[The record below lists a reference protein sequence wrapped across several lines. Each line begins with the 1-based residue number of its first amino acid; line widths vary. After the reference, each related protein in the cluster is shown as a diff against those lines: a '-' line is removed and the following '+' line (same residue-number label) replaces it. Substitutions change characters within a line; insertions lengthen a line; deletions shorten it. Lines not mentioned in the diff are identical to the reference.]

1 MVQKTKLAI
10 FFDQSIYSGGGYQQS
25 INVINLIKKLPEDN
39 FEIFFFKNKEEN
51 VKELNKLEINV
62 EYFKT
67 SFLLLLK
74 TYLRRKIKDKYIYKI
89 FTLFSKKSPL
99 EKYLSQ
105 KNIDLVYFLSPTA
118 WALDL
123 ETINYIYTVWDLSHR
138 DDPEFPE
145 VRENREFD
153 NRENKF
159 FNVLPKATAIIVD
172 SELGKNNLIKRY
184 CVNDNRVFVIPFE
197 GNHYLKKDKKY
208 LTKNKIIIKKKYS
221 LSEPYIF
228 YPAQFWAHKNHIYL
242 IQGLKKLEEKYK
254 IKLNVIFS
262 GGDKGNKSYIKEV
275 AKNLSLK
282 ERVKFAGFVDN
293 DEMIA
298 LYLQSIALVMPSYFG
313 PTNLPPLEAFELGV
327 PVLYSDLP
335 GLRDQVGKSA
345 LLMDLKNPESMAD
358 QLFKLLNQSDLR
370 NYLIAS
376 GKERLK
382 YFENFNR
389 FEVIYNILN
398 NFRYRNQCW
407 K

>member
-39 FEIFFFKNKEEN
+39 FEIFFFTNKEEN

>member
-1 MVQKTKLAI
+1 MC
-10 FFDQSIYSGGGYQQS
+10 
-25 INVINLIKKLPEDN
+25 NLIKKLPEDD
-39 FEIFFFKNKEEN
+39 FEIFFFTNKKDN

-67 SFLLLLK
+67 SFLLLLN

-123 ETINYIYTVWDLSHR
+123 DTINYIYTVWDLSHR

-145 VRENREFD
+145 VRKNREFD

-159 FNVLPKATAIIVD
+159 FNVLPKAAAIIVD
-172 SELGKNNLIKRY
+172 SELGRTNLIKRY

-197 GNHYLKKDKKY
+197 GNHSFKKDKKY

-221 LSEPYIF
+221 LSESYIF
-228 YPAQFWAHKNHIYL
+228 YPAQFWAHKNHVYL
-242 IQGLKKLEEKYK
+242 IQGLKKLEDKYK

-275 AKNLSLK
+275 AHKLGLK

-335 GLRDQVGKSA
+335 GLRDQVGESA
-345 LLMDLKNPESMAD
+345 LLMDLKKPESMAD

-370 NYLIAS
+370 NTLIAS

-389 FEVIYNILN
+389 FEIIYHILI